1 MNEIIKQAPEGVEV
15 KIMKEIFD
23 KNKEDITLTLMEL
36 WNIKET
42 KEKKRTKWD
51 DIRETCDAFDIE
63 MNKMFK
69 KNAIRL

>member
-1 MNEIIKQAPEGVEV
+1 MNEIIKQAPEGVEL
-15 KIMKEIFD
+15 KIMKEIFE
-23 KNKEDITLTLMEL
+23 KNNEDITLTLMEL

-51 DIRETCDAFDIE
+51 DIRETCDAFDTE

-69 KNAIRL
+69 KNTIRL

>member
-1 MNEIIKQAPEGVEV
+1 MNEIIKQAPEGVEL
-15 KIMKEIFD
+15 KIMKEIFE
-23 KNKEDITLTLMEL
+23 KNNEDITLTLMEL

-51 DIRETCDAFDIE
+51 DIRETCDAFDTE